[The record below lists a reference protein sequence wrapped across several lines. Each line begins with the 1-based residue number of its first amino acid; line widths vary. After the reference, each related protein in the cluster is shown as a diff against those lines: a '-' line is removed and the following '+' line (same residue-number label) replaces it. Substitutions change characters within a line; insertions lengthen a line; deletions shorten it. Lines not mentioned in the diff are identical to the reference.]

1 MHIATTYTEKE
12 LVEGCKQENPRIQRA
27 LYQKYY
33 RLMFSICLRY
43 SENRED
49 AQDILQD
56 GFVKVFKKINTF
68 KHKGSFEGWVRRIMV
83 HTAIEHYRKKSKYFM
98 VDINEAYDQSFDAD
112 ALVNLSTA
120 EIIKL
125 VQELPAGYR
134 TVFNLFV
141 IEGYSHQEIA
151 DMLNISEGT
160 SKSQL
165 SRAKKMLKLRMKFLN
180 AKASG

>member
-1 MHIATTYTEKE
+1 MRIASSYTEKE
-12 LVEGCKQENPRIQRA
+12 LLDGCKQENPVLQKA
-27 LYQKYY
+27 LYQQYY

-43 SENRED
+43 AECKED

-56 GFVKVFKKINTF
+56 GFVKVYKKINTF
-68 KHKGSFEGWVRRIMV
+68 KEKGSFEGWIRRIMI

-98 VDINEAYDQSFDAD
+98 VDINEAHDQHFEAD
-112 ALVNLSTA
+112 ALTKLSTN

-125 VQELPAGYR
+125 VQQLPAGYR
-134 TVFNLFV
+134 TVFNMYV

-151 DMLNISEGT
+151 KTLKISEGT

-165 SRAKKMLKLRMKFLN
+165 SRAKKMLQLRMKFLN